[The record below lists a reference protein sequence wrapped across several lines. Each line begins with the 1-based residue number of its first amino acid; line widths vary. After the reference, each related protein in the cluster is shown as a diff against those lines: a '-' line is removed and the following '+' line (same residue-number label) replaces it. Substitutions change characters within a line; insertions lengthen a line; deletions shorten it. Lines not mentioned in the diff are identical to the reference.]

1 MAPLPPNSTKRY
13 YLDYDVA
20 SKQHTLI
27 ARCDSAVTAAQASTY
42 FDNFLSALSP
52 VLFQWTVLGM
62 RVSAAGSNISVP
74 ASFTGT
80 GLYGTGTGT
89 PADSGGYASWVGRSG
104 AGVRGRVTV
113 FGSTVTATGGNWRA
127 APGENTTL
135 DAALVELRAP
145 VDFWWAVDALKINFN
160 SYTNNGYNA
169 YWRNHTR

>member
-62 RVSAAGSNISVP
+62 
-74 ASFTGT
+74 
-80 GLYGTGTGT
+80 
-89 PADSGGYASWVGRSG
+89 
-104 AGVRGRVTV
+104 
-113 FGSTVTATGGNWRA
+113 
-127 APGENTTL
+127 
-135 DAALVELRAP
+135 
-145 VDFWWAVDALKINFN
+145 
-160 SYTNNGYNA
+160 
-169 YWRNHTR
+169 